1 MTNVEFVIQMEK
13 DGEKYYKEQAQKN
26 KGNELENLFLDL
38 ANDEK
43 KHAEIIENWAKKN
56 IYDLKESEIIKKF
69 TNVFKNKDEI
79 KSNVRFKPE
88 QLEIYQFALK
98 IENESIELYE
108 KMLKEANDDLE
119 KRLFEFLISEENRH
133 KEIFENLIDH
143 VRKAEEWVES
153 AEFGIRK
160 DKY

>member
-1 MTNVEFVIQMEK
+1 MTNVEFAIQMEK

-56 IYDLKESEIIKKF
+56 IFDLKESEIIKKF
-69 TNVFKNKDEI
+69 TNVFKNKDEV

-98 IENESIELYE
+98 IENESIDLYE
-108 KMLKEANDDLE
+108 KMLKEAKDDLE
-119 KRLFEFLISEENRH
+119 KRLFEFLIREENRH
-133 KEIFENLIDH
+133 KEIFENLVDH

>member
-1 MTNVEFVIQMEK
+1 MTNVEFAIQMEK

-56 IYDLKESEIIKKF
+56 IFDLKESEIIKKF
-69 TNVFKNKDEI
+69 TNVFKNKDEV

-98 IENESIELYE
+98 IENESIDLYE
-108 KMLKEANDDLE
+108 KMLKESKDDLE
-119 KRLFEFLISEENRH
+119 KRLFEFLIREENRH
-133 KEIFENLIDH
+133 KEIFENLVDH